1 VPQLRGSAV
10 PEIKAPEA
18 KLADLKRMRAI
29 ALLLLVLMTLIFVA
43 TTVIK
48 LDWPWVPYVRAFAE
62 AGMVGACADWF
73 AVVALFRRPFG
84 LPIPHTAIVPNNKDR
99 IGAALGR
106 FITSNFLSP
115 KVAHQQLARVDVV
128 GWIARWINDPANSQQ
143 LGQYVGHLLPQ
154 IVRSLPGPELGEFL
168 GRIARR
174 GAEAVPLAPLA
185 SKVLA
190 VAWAGGAAQMTIERA
205 IELGESSLTRHKPTI
220 QRIVSEQSSRWIPR
234 WVDNVIADR
243 VMAGLLSTM
252 HAMRDPEHPW
262 RIELRQTIEKLI
274 ADLANDPDMRELG
287 EAWKREMLANPLF
300 VEQAKVLWADI
311 ENGLQADLRRHTDMI
326 AAALETGLG
335 SLGKWL
341 QSDPERRERLNRWIR
356 LVMLRVLL
364 PRRAEIGA
372 YVTQVVQNWD
382 SATLVNRLELQV
394 GKDLQYIRIN
404 GTLVGGL
411 VGLLIFV
418 ASKWLAAP

>member
-1 VPQLRGSAV
+1 MPQLRGSAV

-43 TTVIK
+43 TTVVK

-128 GWIARWINDPANSQQ
+128 GWITRWINDPANSQQ

-190 VAWAGGAAQMTIERA
+190 VAWAGGAAQTTIERA
-205 IELGESSLTRHKPTI
+205 IELGESSLTRHKPAI

-252 HAMRDPEHPW
+252 HAMRDREHPW
-262 RIELRQTIEKLI
+262 QIELRQTVEKLI

-311 ENGLQADLRRHTDMI
+311 ENGLQSDLRRHTDMI

-335 SLGKWL
+335 GLGKWL
-341 QSDPERRERLNRWIR
+341 QSDPERRERLNR
-356 LVMLRVLL
+356 
-364 PRRAEIGA
+364 
-372 YVTQVVQNWD
+372 
-382 SATLVNRLELQV
+382 
-394 GKDLQYIRIN
+394 
-404 GTLVGGL
+404 
-411 VGLLIFV
+411 
-418 ASKWLAAP
+418 